1 MRNLRIL
8 TVVALLGVVPGAALA
23 QDKDKNKAKKSNT
36 QQTSQATFGNLIAAL
51 NNLSVEINQLQALNG
66 LTVQDVQVVNISDL
80 LKGNNVQAL
89 NNALN
94 RNNVEV
100 ARLTNVLNNNTV
112 LTDFLKN
119 NNIAVSR
126 VVAIDVLSGGDVML
140 FVQPA
145 SQP

>member
-1 MRNLRIL
+1 MPRPSFK
-8 TVVALLGVVPGAALA
+8 GKGKGK
-23 QDKDKNKAKKSNT
+23 DKDKNKAKKSNT

-119 NNIAVSR
+119 YNIAVSR

-140 FVQPA
+140 FVQPV

>member
-8 TVVALLGVVPGAALA
+8 TVVALLGVVPGAAIA
-23 QDKDKNKAKKSNT
+23 QDNAKKSST
-36 QQTSQATFGNLIAAL
+36 QQVGQATFGNLIAAL
-51 NNLSVEINQLQALNG
+51 NNLAVEINQLEALNG

-80 LKGNNVQAL
+80 LKGNNVEAL

-100 ARLTNVLNNNTV
+100 ARLTNVLNSNTV
-112 LTDFLKN
+112 LTDFLRN

-140 FVQPA
+140 FVQPV
-145 SQP
+145 SQQ